1 MKELESFLDKV
12 LGEKL
17 KEKEAILKE
26 AQAKREELVSKFRKE
41 AQIYFKEYEEKEKAK
56 IEAQIREAFFKT
68 KLEKKRKVLEEKSAL
83 KKEILERLRA
93 YLSKNP
99 KFIPKKKIIS
109 HHKIEE
115 TPLEIEEFLDL
126 VMKKASQKLEEI
138 LDGKV

>member
-99 KFIPKKKIIS
+99 EFIPKKKIIS